1 MWPSWPVSLPS
12 VLPLLSLTVAG
23 IVTLGATAFAFVAS
37 PGSLPTVVT
46 PSPFGSPPVAVKSL
60 ALETCVFSA
69 VSSRASRARVTAAL
83 PAERWSAST
92 AAGVVRPFTAGP
104 MPAPSAG
111 PMPTAAT
118 GAALTGAGATS
129 GTDCRSGSRSRPYRC
144 RQGAYKTPLPRRSYG
159 VAVERP
165 QLRTVGARRREV
177 ELRALGGGVR
187 ACVERRGVAAHRLPE
202 PLDPRREAPLERPQR
217 AREHDRVRRPVA
229 HPGEPHERLRE
240 HVVQAVEG
248 RVDRVAG
255 QQRGERE
262 RVAVGA
268 AAARPG
274 AGDQTRGLERGERRN
289 GVRARRAR
297 ALGGVAERVQGAR
310 GQLGLGLGGRQ
321 QRVVDHHGGTDVDRA
336 RRRARRLAVHA
347 RHLGA
352 GERGGDRHRARRA
365 ARGAGERLRDVDHA
379 AAAERDDPVLGDRAE
394 QLAGELVHAPGRH
407 VDDRVGGLDDL
418 RRGGVGPL
426 GREKGVA
433 RPTEHADGLGGRPA
447 AEADHPLAVLPGEAP
462 SIHPLTDITPR
473 TAAATRPGT
482 ARRSVRARARAPR
495 ARRARAPRSRAGPWR
510 RPEGCAGAGSRP
522 TAGGRARAP
531 ARPAAAAARSTPAPT
546 AARSGRA
553 RSAAPWPAPSPRA
566 RRRSAPP
573 AASPARRSSTA
584 PGSRR
589 GARPWPR

>member
-12 VLPLLSLTVAG
+12 VLPLLTLTVAG

-187 ACVERRGVAAHRLPE
+187 ACVERRGVDAQLRQARRAGAGAQRRGELRGVAAHRLPE

-347 RHLGA
+347 RHL
-352 GERGGDRHRARRA
+352 
-365 ARGAGERLRDVDHA
+365 
-379 AAAERDDPVLGDRAE
+379 
-394 QLAGELVHAPGRH
+394 
-407 VDDRVGGLDDL
+407 
-418 RRGGVGPL
+418 
-426 GREKGVA
+426 
-433 RPTEHADGLGGRPA
+433 
-447 AEADHPLAVLPGEAP
+447 
-462 SIHPLTDITPR
+462 
-473 TAAATRPGT
+473 
-482 ARRSVRARARAPR
+482 
-495 ARRARAPRSRAGPWR
+495 
-510 RPEGCAGAGSRP
+510 
-522 TAGGRARAP
+522 
-531 ARPAAAAARSTPAPT
+531 
-546 AARSGRA
+546 
-553 RSAAPWPAPSPRA
+553 
-566 RRRSAPP
+566 
-573 AASPARRSSTA
+573 
-584 PGSRR
+584 
-589 GARPWPR
+589 